1 MVKPQL
7 IHTLRYGEVPGLI
20 TLTTLT
26 HEAIM
31 EDLERMIRLTIDPSR
46 SHDGVRTGIQ
56 SHGPHNQTLLSG
68 RGRGTQWWRECGSH
82 SLWSSRVMERRTNGP
97 TSRPFFRRG
106 SSAHARANIVVT
118 E

>member
-1 MVKPQL
+1 VDLDPDNVEQSMLKPRL

-31 EDLERMIRLTIDPSR
+31 EDLERMIRLTSDPSR

-56 SHGPHNQTLLSG
+56 SHGPHNQTYYPAGEEVRSGGGNAAATLSG
-68 RGRGTQWWRECGSH
+68 AAG
-82 SLWSSRVMERRTNGP
+82 
-97 TSRPFFRRG
+97 
-106 SSAHARANIVVT
+106 
-118 E
+118 